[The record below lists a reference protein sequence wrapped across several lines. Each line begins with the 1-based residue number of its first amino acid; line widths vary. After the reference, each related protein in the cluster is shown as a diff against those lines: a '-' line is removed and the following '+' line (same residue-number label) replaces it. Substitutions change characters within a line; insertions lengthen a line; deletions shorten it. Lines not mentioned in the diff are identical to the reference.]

1 MLTGPGSRSGAK
13 LLAPIT
19 QEISD
24 NDSEDEMENQIRTV
38 RGCQEHDL
46 NRSTRVNA
54 RLVMLCLAGTFAMSP
69 SAHAR
74 EVVLITQAKAMA
86 GNVTPGD
93 APGFPVSITRPG
105 SYRLS
110 SNLRSPS
117 AVAIQIDAD
126 GVTLN
131 LNGFAIIG
139 TYVFED
145 SPGAISGNN
154 RKHVRIHN
162 GTIMGFSFPIR
173 FEGDAQ
179 FITLEKLNINSTTFF
194 NSIPVLS
201 VAIFLGRN
209 VPAYS
214 TIRDVVADG
223 QILLTCPSLV
233 IDTIADGGTL
243 VWALPYT
250 GLAFDFP
257 SNCKGANVF

>member
-1 MLTGPGSRSGAK
+1 MESQNRTTSARYEPDVNRSSRVSWGIVLLGLTGMFVVSQPGYAV
-13 LLAPIT
+13 AAV
-19 QEISD
+19 
-24 NDSEDEMENQIRTV
+24 IRID
-38 RGCQEHDL
+38 QA
-46 NRSTRVNA
+46 S
-54 RLVMLCLAGTFAMSP
+54 
-69 SAHAR
+69 
-74 EVVLITQAKAMA
+74 AKA
-86 GNVTPGD
+86 GDVTPGD
-93 APGFPVSITRPG
+93 APGFPVTITRPG
-105 SYRLS
+105 SYRLT

-126 GVTLN
+126 GVTLD

-154 RKHVRIHN
+154 RRHVRIHN

-179 FITLEKLNINSTTFF
+179 FITLEKLNINSTTFS

-209 VPAYS
+209 LPAYS

-250 GLAFDFP
+250 GLAFSFP
-257 SNCKGANVF
+257 SNCRGTNVF